1 MSTNTVTLTLV
12 MFVWA
17 VVMGISINFQY
28 AAAYTGTDLNTLTP
42 VSSSYLQV
50 YKTLSGTPTATTGS
64 SDVCAWFDVDMG
76 IDNSLGGSYNY
87 FKATAAGSTDD
98 ITKGT
103 SLSEDGADWVAVQR
117 KADSTTNVV
126 HCRFPFQ
133 ESSCYEV
140 ISMARL
146 YSSGCVPLSMVVC
159 SVIFTM
165 SPFRVMGWCY

>member
-50 YKTLSGTPTATTGS
+50 YKTLSNTPTATTGS

-76 IDNSLGGSYNY
+76 IDNSLG
-87 FKATAAGSTDD
+87 T
-98 ITKGT
+98 I
-103 SLSEDGADWVAVQR
+103 
-117 KADSTTNVV
+117 
-126 HCRFPFQ
+126 
-133 ESSCYEV
+133 
-140 ISMARL
+140 
-146 YSSGCVPLSMVVC
+146 
-159 SVIFTM
+159 
-165 SPFRVMGWCY
+165 